1 MIQRAAGTKRRPKVV
16 DGDSKLL
23 AFGRGKHE
31 THCNSMNS
39 HPALTVGVV
48 QPWAWGLIHGSQREL
63 LLRLPAKKL
72 GLHLVFTSKTR
83 QYLTPAAC
91 RNFPG
96 LPPADELIFGAL
108 IGTAE
113 VIECVRVRAD
123 WRWTFA
129 NPRPIEPIVLE
140 TGALRFHLAQKV
152 WKKLRYVD

>member
-1 MIQRAAGTKRRPKVV
+1 MIQQALGTKRRPTVV
-16 DGDSKLL
+16 GSDSKLL
-23 AFGRGKHE
+23 AFGRGRQE
-31 THCNSMNS
+31 TRCNSMNS
-39 HPALTVGVV
+39 DPALTVGVV

-72 GLHLVFTSKTR
+72 GLHLIFTSKTR
-83 QYLTPAAC
+83 QFLTPAAC
-91 RNFPG
+91 RHFPG
-96 LPPADELIFGAL
+96 MPPAGELEFGAL

-129 NPRPIEPIVLE
+129 NPRAIEPIRLE

-152 WKKLRYVD
+152 WKKLRYLD